1 MSATVRLTQ
10 DKRIMIRN
18 TAEVWQPMS
27 MSAEDLK
34 QRKAIHMDGLEKRFP
49 QLASGAIEY
58 TWSGITCISKNNANV
73 FSQID
78 KNAFAAGCYNGG
90 GIGLGIL
97 YGQQIALYASGGTN
111 DIVSLIQN
119 RPKPERLPPQPMLKW
134 GIALRLRKDRYF
146 ATTER

>member
-18 TAEVWQPMS
+18 TAEVWRPMS

-78 KNAFAAGCYNGG
+78 NNAFAAGCYNGG

-111 DIVSLIQN
+111 DTTSLIQN
-119 RPKPERLPPQPMLKW
+119 RPKPDRLPPQPMLKW
-134 GIALRLRKDRYF
+134 GIALRLKKDRYF